1 VLYGLYLSATGMIVQ
16 RHQHEVIANNM
27 ANVQTTAFK
36 RDVATFR
43 MRLPES
49 QSSAAGMMYREPLL
63 DRLGGGT
70 FVSPTYTEFGQGE
83 IEVTG
88 RSLDVCLTGPGF
100 FTVRDG
106 EGRTF
111 YTRDGR
117 FSLDRETGRLMSLD
131 GGRLVLD
138 GSGQA
143 IQLDS
148 SREVTVSS
156 DGLIC
161 QDGQPA
167 GQLSVV
173 DFADMQSLRKV
184 GVNLY
189 EADGALAERLRSPRV
204 LGGAL
209 ERSGADP
216 VRELVSMIE
225 AQRAYEANARMVTV
239 QNETLGRVVNELA
252 RNV

>member
-1 VLYGLYLSATGMIVQ
+1 MLYGLYLSATGMIVQ

-27 ANVQTTAFK
+27 ANVGTTAFK

-49 QSSAAGMMYREPLL
+49 QSSAAGMAYREPLL
-63 DRLGGGT
+63 DRIGGGT
-70 FVSPTYTEFGQGE
+70 FVSPSYTEFTQGE
-83 IEVTG
+83 VEKTN
-88 RSLDVCLTGPGF
+88 RPLDVCLKGPGF
-100 FTVRDG
+100 FTVRDDQG
-106 EGRTF
+106 GTF

-117 FSLDRETGRLMSLD
+117 FALDTAGRLTTLD
-131 GGRLVLD
+131 GECLVLD
-138 GSGQA
+138 AVGQTIELDKSRSISISG
-143 IQLDS
+143 
-148 SREVTVSS
+148 
-156 DGLIC
+156 DGLIN

-173 DFADMQSLRKV
+173 EFSDPQVLRKV
-184 GVNLY
+184 GNSLF
-189 EADGALAERLRSPRV
+189 ENTGAAPERMRSPQLV
-204 LGGAL
+204 SGAL
-209 ERSGADP
+209 ERSCSDP

-239 QNETLGRVVNELA
+239 QNDTLGRVVNDLA